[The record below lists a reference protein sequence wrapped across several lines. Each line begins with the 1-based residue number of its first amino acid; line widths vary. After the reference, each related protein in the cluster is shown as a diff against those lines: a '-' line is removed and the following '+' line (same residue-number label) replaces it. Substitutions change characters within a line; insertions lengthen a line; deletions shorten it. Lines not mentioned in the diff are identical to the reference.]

1 MVRRTLAVL
10 GIVVVV
16 SSCAGASRGGG
27 PRERDVIARPEIT
40 ASNASTAYDAVEK
53 LRPDFLRGRSVNTR
67 TRASTQ
73 TPLVYIDGTR
83 LGELAQ
89 LRSIPTTI
97 VQSIQLISATDAT
110 TRWGTGHPAGVIEV
124 RTR

>member
-1 MVRRTLAVL
+1 MIRRTLAVL
-10 GIVVVV
+10 GIAVIA
-16 SSCAGASRGGG
+16 SSCSAASRGTA
-27 PRERDVIARPEIT
+27 RERDVIARPEIVAT
-40 ASNASTAYDAVEK
+40 NASTAYDAVEK

-73 TPLVYIDGTR
+73 TPLVYMDGTR
-83 LGELAQ
+83 LGELGQ

-124 RTR
+124 RTTR